1 MKLSGREDGNKC
13 LKNNTFTFVT
23 CYGFASSCN
32 GHMSTGC
39 TDILSKIK
47 YHQKSYD
54 CSIRVGRT
62 REVSYLLDL
71 AGGQVKEKPVKRRAV
86 KGREQK
92 GGAAA

>member
-1 MKLSGREDGNKC
+1 MKPSGREDGNKG
-13 LKNNTFTFVT
+13 LKNKFIFVT
-23 CYGFASSCN
+23 CYSFVSSCN
-32 GHMSTGC
+32 RHMGTSC

-54 CSIRVGRT
+54 CSIRVGRA
-62 REVSYLLDL
+62 REVSYLLHL
-71 AGGQVKEKPVKRRAV
+71 AGGQGKEKPVKRRAI